1 MVGLG
6 LLYGSAMAYE
16 ASKVSPKPLLFLLS
30 AFMLGGIGLILAASG
45 ISRRDNPL

>member
-6 LLYGSAMAYE
+6 LLYGSATAFE

-30 AFMLGGIGLILAASG
+30 AFMLGGMGLVLAASG
-45 ISRRDNPL
+45 VSRHDNPL